1 ILPVCKN
8 QRIQRHK
15 ALSTIATRGKSSMGW
30 FFGCKLHL
38 LMNQSG
44 GIVNTVLS
52 NGHTADIKMVEQ
64 LVKGMT
70 AKLYADRGYIS
81 QELKSRLRVQG

>member
-1 ILPVCKN
+1 
-8 QRIQRHK
+8 
-15 ALSTIATRGKSSMGW
+15 MGW
-30 FFGCKLHL
+30 FFGCKLHV

-44 GIVNTVLS
+44 NIVRTVLS

-70 AKLYADRGYIS
+70 PNSMLIVAI
-81 QELKSRLRVQG
+81 